1 MSAAFIKGHSLTSA
15 SAVQAATRKLLE
27 ANLLTVEN
35 EVYYVPDILL
45 RIYLRALQ
53 GIETQL

>member
-1 MSAAFIKGHSLTSA
+1 MSATFIKSHSLTSA
-15 SAVQAATRKLLE
+15 NAVQAATRKLLE
-27 ANLLTVEN
+27 TDLLTVEN

-45 RIYLRALQ
+45 RIYLRKLQ